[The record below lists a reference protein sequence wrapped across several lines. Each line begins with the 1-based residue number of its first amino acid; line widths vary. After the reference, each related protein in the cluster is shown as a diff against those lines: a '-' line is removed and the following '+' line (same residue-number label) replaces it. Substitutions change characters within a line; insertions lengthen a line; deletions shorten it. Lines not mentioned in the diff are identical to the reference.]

1 MFKITLKR
9 LIKSS
14 WLSFSRNGWLS
25 TATILVMTLALFVI
39 GGLMLVGVLS
49 QVVLGEL
56 EDKIDIAIY
65 FYPNSSEVDIF
76 NVKDSIVALPD
87 VKEVSYV
94 SQEQALLEF
103 KERHKTD
110 QIILGS
116 LEELDGNPLEATINI
131 KAKDPSKLAGL
142 ADFIK
147 DKKYP
152 IVDKIN
158 YFENQVVIDKL
169 SNIMSSV
176 RNTGLGII
184 LVLALVAVLVAF
196 NTVRIAIWSS
206 REEINIM
213 RLVGAS
219 SWFVRGPFIFE
230 GVIHGVTS
238 GGLAS
243 LLFYPSLWVLSPKLL
258 VVVPSIDL
266 YVYFQNNFLQFAGI
280 LMGIGVVLGVFSSFI
295 AIRKYLKV

>member
-1 MFKITLKR
+1 MKSTFKRML
-9 LIKSS
+9 KSS

>member
-1 MFKITLKR
+1 ML
-9 LIKSS
+9 KSS

-39 GGLMLVGVLS
+39 GGLMLAGVLS

-56 EDKIDIAIY
+56 EDKIDIAVY

-76 NVKDSIVALPD
+76 NIKDSIAALPE
-87 VKEVSYV
+87 VKEVTYI

-110 QIILGS
+110 QVILGS

-131 KAKDPSKLAGL
+131 KTKDPSRFADIAG
-142 ADFIK
+142 FIK

-196 NTVRIAIWSS
+196 NTVRIAIWSA

-243 LLFYPSLWVLSPKLL
+243 LLFYPALWVLSPKLL

-266 YVYFQNNFLQFAGI
+266 YAYFQNNFLQFAGI
-280 LMGIGVVLGVFSSFI
+280 LMGTGVVLGVFSSFI

>member
-1 MFKITLKR
+1 MKSTFKRMF
-9 LIKSS
+9 KSS

-39 GGLMLVGVLS
+39 GGLMLAGVLS

-56 EDKIDIAIY
+56 ENKIDIAVY

-76 NVKDSIVALPD
+76 NVKDSIAALPD
-87 VKEVSYV
+87 VKEVTYI
-94 SQEQALLEF
+94 SQEQALFEF
-103 KERHKTD
+103 KDRHKTD
-110 QIILGS
+110 QVILGS

-142 ADFIK
+142 ANFIK

-230 GVIHGVTS
+230 GVIHGITS

-266 YVYFQNNFLQFAGI
+266 YLYFQNNFLQFAGI

-295 AIRKYLKV
+295 AIRKYLRV

>member
-1 MFKITLKR
+1 ML
-9 LIKSS
+9 KSS

-295 AIRKYLKV
+295 AIRKYVIV

>member
-1 MFKITLKR
+1 ML
-9 LIKSS
+9 KSS

>member
-1 MFKITLKR
+1 
-9 LIKSS
+9 
-14 WLSFSRNGWLS
+14 
-25 TATILVMTLALFVI
+25 
-39 GGLMLVGVLS
+39 MLVGVLS

-56 EDKIDIAIY
+56 EDKIDIAVY

-76 NVKDSIVALPD
+76 NIKDSIAALPE
-87 VKEVSYV
+87 VKEVTYI

-110 QIILGS
+110 QVILGS

-131 KAKDPSKLAGL
+131 KTKDPSRFADIAG
-142 ADFIK
+142 FIK

-196 NTVRIAIWSS
+196 NTVRIAIWSA

-243 LLFYPSLWVLSPKLL
+243 LLFYPALWVLSPKLL

-266 YVYFQNNFLQFAGI
+266 YAYFQNNFLQFAGI
-280 LMGIGVVLGVFSSFI
+280 LMGTGVVLGVFSSFI